1 MYWFDFIFT
10 MLIFSTVFIRKVEG
24 FVAVEP
30 INSLLTP
37 ETQIWATDFSDVISV
52 IFKYVID

>member
-1 MYWFDFIFT
+1 
-10 MLIFSTVFIRKVEG
+10 MLIFSTVFIQRVEG